1 MSIQGVIFDLDG
13 VLVTT
18 DEYHYLGWKRLAEEL
33 GIPFSREDN
42 HRQRGV
48 SRMESLEVILEKT
61 TRTFSQTEK
70 HELAERKNRYYVEL
84 LQNLAPADALTGAR
98 DLLEG
103 LKRRGLLLAVGS
115 SSRNTPLIMQKVDLC
130 RYFDAV
136 ADGNDITRSKPDP
149 EVFLLAAV
157 RLGLDPASC
166 VVVEDAEAGVAAAK
180 AAGMRCIG
188 VGDSTNVGAAD
199 TVVASVAEITPEI
212 VTGT

>member
-61 TRTFSQTEK
+61 TRTFSQIEK
-70 HELAERKNRYYVEL
+70 HDLAERKNRYYVEL
-84 LQNLAPADALTGAR
+84 LQNLAPADALPGAR
-98 DLLEG
+98 DLLEE

-157 RLGLDPASC
+157 RLGLDPGYC

-199 TVVASVAEITPEI
+199 TVVASVAEITPEM
-212 VTGT
+212 VAGT